1 MKMAVIQEDKC
12 CRVVYRMDGD
22 DGNWMLTS
30 NSVGGLRLPDDFPK
44 AFSLSPQHLREYV
57 QRHRANYQICRSM
70 FLRASGFSG
79 RVFCDAQGWSH
90 YHEQNDELGDLNT
103 VFYLGRMPKQSSQVY
118 EELQRQAQDPDSSF
132 SFALDFHRMPFQEKV
147 ACLFG
152 FSSFEEYR
160 SAQKELDSVLRWVL
174 QLRPWTDQ
182 EPLCWNLAT
191 RPGSQQA
198 QWLDTTNIPYLKKWQ
213 DVLRRFGPLQ
223 PQLSNA
229 SLRHFYEGHSSLS
242 QVVVEP
248 PTAHEQLEAH
258 LQLREWT
265 QTHLPRKVCGQLE
278 RLES

>member
-1 MKMAVIQEDKC
+1 MRMAVIQEDKC
-12 CRVVYRMDGD
+12 CRIVYRMDGD

-30 NSVGGLRLPDDFPK
+30 YSVGGLRLPDKFPN
-44 AFSLSPQHLREYV
+44 AFSLSPQHLSEYV

-70 FLRASGFSG
+70 FVRASGFSG

-90 YHEQNDELGDLNT
+90 YHEQGDLNT
-103 VFYLGRMPKQSSQVY
+103 VFYLGQMPKQSSQVY

-132 SFALDFHRMPFQEKV
+132 SFALVFHRMPIEEKL

-160 SAQKELDSVLRWVL
+160 SAQKELNSVLRWVL
-174 QLRPWTDQ
+174 QVRPWTDQ
-182 EPLCWNLAT
+182 EPLCWSIAT
-191 RPGSQQA
+191 RPGSRQEGS
-198 QWLDTTNIPYLKKWQ
+198 LDITNIPYLRKWQ

-223 PQLSNA
+223 PQLSVA
-229 SLRHFYEGHSSLS
+229 TLRHFSEGHSSLA

-258 LQLREWT
+258 LQLREWM
-265 QTHLPRKVCGQLE
+265 QTHLSRKVRGQLE